1 MRLTVVL
8 WTLVWLAG
16 LAPAAPADTQ
26 YGHAPIDIQASL
38 FIKLFVFNNDL
49 AGGDDLVIHVI
60 DAPELAAE
68 MRKSVGQSIGTSR
81 LAGVTEGD
89 GLPETPPSVIYL
101 GRPELL
107 DAVTA
112 YTHDQKILS
121 ITGLPELV
129 ARGITLG
136 VGTLNRKPRILFN
149 VSASEKE
156 GMNWNPV
163 ILKITDVIK

>member
-1 MRLTVVL
+1 MRLTMVL
-8 WTLVWLAG
+8 CTLLWVAG
-16 LAPAAPADTQ
+16 LALAAPSETR

-60 DAPELAAE
+60 DAPEVAAE
-68 MRKSVGQSIGTSR
+68 MRKSVGRSIGQSR
-81 LAGVTEGD
+81 LVGVTEGD

-101 GRPELL
+101 GRPELFE
-107 DAVTA
+107 AVTA
-112 YTHDQKILS
+112 YTHDKKILS

-129 ARGITLG
+129 PRGITLG

-156 GMNWNPV
+156 GMDWNPV